1 MKRIATLA
9 VSLGLFFAL
18 HSIAQAATM
27 VKPPVVS
34 VGFSVSTTGTVM
46 YKLPSSG
53 KVYAMTSSTDATS
66 VLQGLAL
73 TVSDSDLLQIPKVDE
88 ASTGTTMTL
97 RQKFAADI
105 IYSTT
110 TPNFLW
116 YVSPVNLKRYYF
128 DGSNTSLQFLGKLD
142 ASMPQRNFY
151 IHLSTQVLEQRVG
164 TETLAMYR
172 VSTGKPSTPTPK
184 GTFTTF
190 YKNPRAWSRS
200 AGLWM
205 PWFQE
210 FTKQGAGL
218 HELPEWPSGKK
229 EGADH
234 LGRPVSHG
242 CIRLGIGPA
251 KLLYDWAPLGTQVI
265 VVK

>member
-1 MKRIATLA
+1 MKRFATLA
-9 VSLGLFFAL
+9 VSVGLFFAL
-18 HSIAQAATM
+18 HSVALAAKPST
-27 VKPPVVS
+27 PPVAI
-34 VGFSVSTTGTVM
+34 GFSASTTGAVI

-53 KVYAMTSSTDATS
+53 KTFQFNDAAD
-66 VLQGLAL
+66 AL
-73 TVSDSDLLQIPKVDE
+73 TTLKSIALSIPDSDLIQIPMAME
-88 ASTGTTMTL
+88 ASTGTTMEL
-97 RQKFAADI
+97 RQKFAGNI
-105 IYSTT
+105 IYSTS
-110 TPNFLW
+110 TPSFLW
-116 YVSPVNLKRYYF
+116 YVSPISLKRYYF
-128 DGSNTSLQFLGKLD
+128 DGSDTSLQFLAKLD

-151 IHLSTQVLEQRVG
+151 IHLSTQVIEQRIG
-164 TETLAMYR
+164 TEVLAAYR

-190 YKNPRAWSRS
+190 YKNPRAWSKS

-205 PWFQE
+205 PYFQE

-218 HELPEWPSGKK
+218 HELPEWPGGKK
-229 EGADH
+229 EGASH

>member
-1 MKRIATLA
+1 
-9 VSLGLFFAL
+9 
-18 HSIAQAATM
+18 
-27 VKPPVVS
+27 
-34 VGFSVSTTGTVM
+34 M
-46 YKLPSSG
+46 YKLPTTG
-53 KVYAMTSSTDATS
+53 KVYEFTTSTDALS

-73 TVSDSDLLQIPKVDE
+73 PISDSDLVQIPKSNE
-88 ASTGTTMTL
+88 PSTSSTMPL

-105 IYSTT
+105 IESTT
-110 TPNFLW
+110 TPGILW

-128 DGSNTSLQFLGKLD
+128 DGQPTSLAFLGSLD
-142 ASMPQRNFY
+142 ANMPKRNFY
-151 IHLSTQVLEQRVG
+151 ITLSTQVLEQRVG
-164 TETLAMYR
+164 TEVLAAYR
-172 VSTGKPSTPTPK
+172 VSTGKPALPTPK

-190 YKNPRAWSRS
+190 YKNPRAWSHS

-218 HELPEWPSGKK
+218 HELPEWPNGKK